1 MNSEPALA
9 CRRLRERPG
18 AAGCSLPLPVSP
30 RTEHLLVRWLFRP
43 LLAIV
48 LVAGTSA
55 ALSETAGAATANMND
70 KVLHLLG
77 FAVLGLLADASLP
90 AAAYWRRLLPL
101 LLLYG
106 ALIEVVQGFL
116 PYRSADLLDFLAD
129 AAGLVA
135 YGALRPLFSRTR
147 QPTR

>member
-1 MNSEPALA
+1 MNQ
-9 CRRLRERPG
+9 
-18 AAGCSLPLPVSP
+18 PLPASP
-30 RTEHLLVRWLFRP
+30 RTEYLLVRLLFRP
-43 LLAIV
+43 LLTIV

-55 ALSETAGAATANMND
+55 ALSETAGTATANMND
-70 KVLHLLG
+70 KLLHFTG
-77 FAVLGLLADASLP
+77 FTVLGLLADFSLP
-90 AAAYWRRLLPL
+90 GTAYWRRLLPL

-135 YGALRPLFSRTR
+135 YGALRPLFGRIWR
-147 QPTR
+147 PTR

>member
-1 MNSEPALA
+1 MNQ
-9 CRRLRERPG
+9 
-18 AAGCSLPLPVSP
+18 PLPASP
-30 RTEHLLVRWLFRP
+30 RTEYLLVRLLFRP

-55 ALSETAGAATANMND
+55 ALSETAGTATANMND
-70 KVLHLLG
+70 KLLHFTG
-77 FAVLGLLADASLP
+77 FAVLGLLADFSLP
-90 AAAYWRRLLPL
+90 GTAYWRRLLPL

-135 YGALRPLFSRTR
+135 YGALRPLFGRISGDRR
-147 QPTR
+147 DERYP